1 MPIFKLD
8 ISDYAS
14 RYRSLELRVP
24 SNPLTHHE
32 ILKLIEPFTR
42 RGFHADLAASN
53 RIERKLVFKPVERP
67 IELPHVL
74 SLRERLQLEN
84 VKADTYR
91 LTRTLTYACDENEP
105 LEARL
110 ATEGESLVDLLAS
123 IEAVAPQR
131 QFGFGAGYIVA
142 KNYFISGPEEARQDL
157 DARTPRL
164 CLTHMV
170 AQLNGLSIAFTAPT
184 VKGDPEGLIELM
196 PRSADFIKLP
206 EDLLAVLGLNWG
218 LLVPKGNGWKT
229 RLLMRGKEPQR
240 SLRTELK
247 IEQMMAHVA
256 QTLAETPARFHERL
270 VAARWRVVLR
280 RAIPLVISL
289 LLIGGAFA
297 TSSLHIAE
305 DSQLRMLVLN
315 APPVLL
321 VLFFCMREI
330 PSIEIPP
337 VPRRLKAA
345 EWQMNSKPLPSQSQ
359 SSGPTSLSSP
369 EPS

>member
-8 ISDYAS
+8 ISTYAS
-14 RYRSLELRVP
+14 RNHSLELRVH

-32 ILKLIEPFTR
+32 ILRLIEPFTR

-53 RIERKLVFKPVERP
+53 RIERKLVFKLVERSV
-67 IELPHVL
+67 ELPDAVL
-74 SLRERLQLEN
+74 LREQFQLEN
-84 VKADTYR
+84 VRADTYR
-91 LTRTLTYACDENEP
+91 LTRTLIYTSLQDEP

-110 ATEGESLVDLLAS
+110 VAEGESLGDLLAS
-123 IEAVAPQR
+123 IESISPQR
-131 QFGFGAGYIVA
+131 QFSYGAGYITA
-142 KNYFISGPEEARQDL
+142 KSFRILKHEEARQDFN
-157 DARTPRL
+157 ARSPQL
-164 CLTHMV
+164 CLMHMS
-170 AQLNGLSIAFTAPT
+170 AQLNGLSVTFTAPT

-196 PRSADFIKLP
+196 PRSVDLIKLP
-206 EDLLAVLGLNWG
+206 EDLIAVLGLNWG
-218 LLVPKGNGWKT
+218 LLTPKANGWKT
-229 RLLMRGKEPQR
+229 RLLMRGKEPRR
-240 SLRTELK
+240 SLKTELK
-247 IEQMMAHVA
+247 VEQMIAHVA
-256 QTLAETPARFHERL
+256 QTLAETPQRFHERL

-280 RAIPLVISL
+280 RAIPLILSL

-345 EWQMNSKPLPSQSQ
+345 EWCKTSTSSSSEPR
-359 SSGPTSLSSP
+359 SSGPPPLSSP
-369 EPS
+369 ETS